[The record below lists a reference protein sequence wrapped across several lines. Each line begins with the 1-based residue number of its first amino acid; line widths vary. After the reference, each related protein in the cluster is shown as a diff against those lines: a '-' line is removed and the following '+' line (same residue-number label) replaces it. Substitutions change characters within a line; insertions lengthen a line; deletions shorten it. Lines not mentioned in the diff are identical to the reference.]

1 MSFSGYR
8 EHALH
13 TTVRRLL
20 ELRDLPV
27 FSINPVVFSEAH
39 TYARNK
45 IFTIAQAIQHLLK
58 TTPEELISLVGL
70 SAINEALQQPLAEL
84 TVFTS
89 DENLVRLE
97 NAAAIMENTVLQAM
111 WAFSPNVQATLIDVL
126 PALLQAQQKFAMDS
140 VAQIAD
146 ASDSLAAHLVEL
158 DEEGVVLQAK
168 LAELTESANR
178 ERAEA
183 TAALAKLDHVFTMAE
198 GARQIAFDE
207 AQRVNRLA
215 IEQGIQDIHDQS
227 EALILELEYKR
238 EQAAQIV
245 QVVGNIGATGNYQ
258 RIADAESKQA
268 NIWRLVTLGIFAV
281 GICVAAATFV
291 KFWGEPLTSETAP
304 AILIRL
310 LYAIVITTPAWYSAR
325 ESARHR
331 SNADR
336 ARLTELELASIGP
349 FIELLPEDKKIEIRV
364 ALTSFYFGR
373 SSEPHQVK
381 NPFDPAVLKDLI
393 TDAAKAVKAVKQ

>member
-1 MSFSGYR
+1 MSFSAIKD
-8 EHALH
+8 HAIH
-13 TTVRRLL
+13 ATVRRVL
-20 ELRDLPV
+20 ELRNMSV
-27 FSINPVVFSEAH
+27 FSNESVAFNEG
-39 TYARNK
+39 YAYSRNK
-45 IFTIAQAIQHLLK
+45 IFVVAQVIKNLLES
-58 TTPEELISLVGL
+58 TPEELISLTGLQSINSHMQQVLNEL
-70 SAINEALQQPLAEL
+70 SAFA
-84 TVFTS
+84 V
-89 DENLVRLE
+89 DENPIRLD
-97 NAAAIMENTVLQAM
+97 NAASILEGNVLPIMWTFAPISQTVLPDA
-111 WAFSPNVQATLIDVL
+111 L
-126 PALLQAQQKFAMDS
+126 PELLQTQKKFAMES
-140 VAQIAD
+140 VRHVSDQ
-146 ASDSLAAHLVEL
+146 SDSLAGRIVEL
-158 DEEGVVLQAK
+158 DESADVLRARLDELAK
-168 LAELTESANR
+168 NGEK

-183 TAALAKLDHVFTMAE
+183 SAAIARLEQSFTQAE
-198 GARQIAFDE
+198 GARQQTFDE
-207 AQRVNRLA
+207 MHRFNTLRSEELL
-215 IEQGIQDIHDQS
+215 DIVR
-227 EALILELEYKR
+227 ENTGALVEDLEEKR
-238 EQAAQIV
+238 RQAAQIV
-245 QVVGNIGATGNYQ
+245 QVVGNIGVTGNYQ

-268 NIWRLVTLGIFAV
+268 NIWRLITLGIFAV

-373 SSEPHQVK
+373 NSEPHQVK

-393 TDAAKAVKAVKQ
+393 TDAAKAVKDIKS